1 MRVMSDARTNRE
13 SFSTT
18 IDRVIVDATLPGSDM
33 WWARCEQNKIIH
45 HIDTVQY
52 LSLNTGTW
60 TIYVQYS
67 DR

>member
-33 WWARCEQNKIIH
+33 WWEQNKIIH